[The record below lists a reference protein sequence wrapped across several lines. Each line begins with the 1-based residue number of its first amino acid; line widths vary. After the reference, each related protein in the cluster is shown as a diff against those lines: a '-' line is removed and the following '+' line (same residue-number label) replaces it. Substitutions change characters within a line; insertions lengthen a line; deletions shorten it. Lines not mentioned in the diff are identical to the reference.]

1 MVDALREM
9 AGLLALVA
17 VVLSIVALII
27 AARRRGVPA
36 DEAAARL
43 APDPVLDQLLASQ
56 MQRLD
61 RIGDEVMAQAG
72 RLRMIEGN
80 ARHMVQRVGIVRF
93 NPFEEEGFSPFRD
106 GDRRKF
112 GLSAAGGGDQVTYFI
127 SGDLEKE
134 DGIYTSNFLE
144 KYNVRANLR
153 ALMRDNLTFNVS
165 TSFTSS
171 DFSQPSND
179 NSVLSPILNGMF
191 GRARFDRS
199 TPNRAYYSF
208 NPEVTNIAGYGCSAT

>member
-17 VVLSIVALII
+17 VVLSVIALIV
-27 AARRRGVPA
+27 AARRRGAPV
-36 DEAAARL
+36 DEAAARI

-93 NPFEEEGFSPFRD
+93 NPFEETGGNQSFALALLDAD
-106 GDRRKF
+106 GD
-112 GLSAAGGGDQVTYFI
+112 GW
-127 SGDLEKE
+127 
-134 DGIYTSNFLE
+134 
-144 KYNVRANLR
+144 
-153 ALMRDNLTFNVS
+153 
-165 TSFTSS
+165 
-171 DFSQPSND
+171 
-179 NSVLSPILNGMF
+179 VLSSLHARSGTRVYAKAIAK
-191 GRARFDRS
+191 GRSEAALSDEEAAAIRQ
-199 TPNRAYYSF
+199 
-208 NPEVTNIAGYGCSAT
+208 ATA